1 MRVVA
6 NRQLSPKLSLLTL
19 VTADGGTLPEILP
32 GQFVQVDIPD
42 SKSTFLRR
50 PISICDVTGNDG
62 IVLMVRDAAPVHTRC
77 ANAVR
82 TAFSV
87 SCCLWAAAPSPPI
100 CQKTAAYCLSV
111 GVSV

>member
-1 MRVVA
+1 MPKVLKNMRVVA

-62 IVLMVRDAAPVHTRC
+62 IVLMVGDAGAGTH
-77 ANAVR
+77 A
-82 TAFSV
+82 
-87 SCCLWAAAPSPPI
+87 L
-100 CQKTAAYCLSV
+100 CQCRPDSILSV
-111 GVSV
+111 LLPLGGGTGRTRSAGR

>member
-19 VTADGGTLPEILP
+19 VTADGWTLPEILP

-50 PISICDVTGNDG
+50 PI
-62 IVLMVRDAAPVHTRC
+62 
-77 ANAVR
+77 
-82 TAFSV
+82 
-87 SCCLWAAAPSPPI
+87 
-100 CQKTAAYCLSV
+100 
-111 GVSV
+111 